1 MPEPSVP
8 VQSLLGALVAEAVLA
23 FEAAGVPSPRYDAEE
38 LAAHALGV
46 PRSGLRSVQSI
57 DEAAITSFR
66 AAVVRRG
73 SREPLQHI
81 LGSSAFRH
89 VEVAVGPGVFVP
101 RPETEVVAG
110 FAIDRARE
118 VVAEGR
124 SPVVVDLCTGSG
136 VIAISVAGEVPGATV
151 HAVEVSEEALVWA
164 RRNVDGSGVRL
175 QAGDATAA
183 DVLAELDGTVD
194 VVVSNPPY
202 IPADGV
208 VRDPEVLAYDPAVAL
223 WGNGSDGLD
232 VLRAV
237 AVRALALLRPGGW
250 FVVEHADVQ
259 GAAVVAALRDQG
271 GWVEAADHRDLT
283 GRDRYAVAR
292 RDVHPTSAPTSA
304 PTSGP
309 SGDGGDR

>member
-1 MPEPSVP
+1 MPEQSVP
-8 VQSLLGALVAEAVLA
+8 VQQLLWGLVADAALA
-23 FEAAGVPSPRYDAEE
+23 FQAVGVPSPRYDAEE

-46 PRSGLRSVQSI
+46 PRSGLRSVQVL
-57 DEAAITSFR
+57 DEATITRFR
-66 AAVVRRG
+66 AAVARRQA
-73 SREPLQHI
+73 REPLQHI
-81 LGSSAFRH
+81 LGTAAFRH

-124 SPVVVDLCTGSG
+124 SPLVVDLCTGSG
-136 VIAISVAGEVPGATV
+136 VIAISVAGEVPEATV

-223 WGNGSDGLD
+223 WGNGPDGLG
-232 VLRAV
+232 VLRGV
-237 AVRALALLRPGGW
+237 AVRAQALLRPGGW

-292 RDVHPTSAPTSA
+292 RDAPTSAPTSA
-304 PTSGP
+304 P